1 MRTIGHILGC
11 VALGMLPFAGLQAQ
25 PAGRMLFNTGWE
37 FTKEN
42 DAPRMV
48 NLPHDWGVEAD
59 FDIDLPGAT
68 GKLPWWGKAVYRKNL
83 SVTEDDLQGK
93 VYLDIDGAM
102 SFSLIQCNGKEVCR
116 WPYGYASF
124 RADLTPALTPG
135 ENILEIYLD
144 NKDKSS
150 RWYPGGGLYR
160 NVWVVRAPKA
170 GIAHWG
176 AFVSVEEFTEPNQAL
191 VRVDVALRGETPV
204 PGSVTTKI
212 YQKGV
217 FITETSSSVQEVKDS
232 ANVTQF
238 LDLVRPA
245 LWSPD
250 DPNLYEAVTTVET
263 AVGTDTLRTVFG
275 VRKAEFTPEGFWL
288 NGQKTFLRGVCLHHD
303 AGALGA
309 AWNEDAWVRRLTLL
323 KQMGCNAIRTAHNPP
338 APELLDLCDRMGFL
352 VMDEFSDTWSIPKK
366 PNGYAV
372 LFDKWVEKDLSAMIL
387 RDRNHPSVILWSIG
401 NEVPEQGYADKWAI
415 ADSLTALCH
424 RLDPTRLTTSGNDN
438 LWASTQPWHETV
450 DVYGFNYKPH
460 AYADFHAANPTQPY
474 LGSETAS
481 CISTRGFYVFPVS
494 ENKEDGRAD
503 WQVSSYDYAAPYWAS
518 SAEYEWAYED
528 AEPSVAGEFVW
539 TGFDYLGEPTPYNSD
554 LTELSNFHDPAEKAR
569 AEELLKANGRIVPPS
584 RSSYFGIIDLA
595 GFPKDRYYAY
605 QARWNPSVPMVHI
618 LPHWTWPGREG
629 EVTPVHIYTSGDS
642 AELFINGKSMGRK
655 DKGDGYR
662 IRWDDV
668 VYEPGTVKVVAYKDG
683 RKWAQAKVRTA
694 GAPRKV
700 VLKKD
705 FVGKDLIYLTAVVVD
720 RCGRMVPDADNLL
733 RFSVRGAGEIVA
745 TDSGDP
751 TSLQGFRHPDIRSFH
766 GLSSVIVRRTGAGPI
781 KVKVTSDGLRKGR
794 IKIKS

>member
-1 MRTIGHILGC
+1 M
-11 VALGMLPFAGLQAQ
+11 
-25 PAGRMLFNTGWE
+25 
-37 FTKEN
+37 
-42 DAPRMV
+42 
-48 NLPHDWGVEAD
+48 
-59 FDIDLPGAT
+59 
-68 GKLPWWGKAVYRKNL
+68 
-83 SVTEDDLQGK
+83 
-93 VYLDIDGAM
+93 
-102 SFSLIQCNGKEVCR
+102 
-116 WPYGYASF
+116 
-124 RADLTPALTPG
+124 
-135 ENILEIYLD
+135 
-144 NKDKSS
+144 
-150 RWYPGGGLYR
+150 
-160 NVWVVRAPKA
+160 
-170 GIAHWG
+170 
-176 AFVSVEEFTEPNQAL
+176 
-191 VRVDVALRGETPV
+191 
-204 PGSVTTKI
+204 
-212 YQKGV
+212 
-217 FITETSSSVQEVKDS
+217 
-232 ANVTQF
+232 
-238 LDLVRPA
+238 
-245 LWSPD
+245 
-250 DPNLYEAVTTVET
+250 
-263 AVGTDTLRTVFG
+263 
-275 VRKAEFTPEGFWL
+275 
-288 NGQKTFLRGVCLHHD
+288 
-303 AGALGA
+303 
-309 AWNEDAWVRRLTLL
+309 
-323 KQMGCNAIRTAHNPP
+323 
-338 APELLDLCDRMGFL
+338 
-352 VMDEFSDTWSIPKK
+352 
-366 PNGYAV
+366 
-372 LFDKWVEKDLSAMIL
+372 
-387 RDRNHPSVILWSIG
+387 
-401 NEVPEQGYADKWAI
+401 
-415 ADSLTALCH
+415 
-424 RLDPTRLTTSGNDN
+424 
-438 LWASTQPWHETV
+438 
-450 DVYGFNYKPH
+450 
-460 AYADFHAANPTQPY
+460 
-474 LGSETAS
+474 
-481 CISTRGFYVFPVS
+481 FPVS

-629 EVTPVHIYTSGDS
+629 QVTPVHVYTSGDS

-694 GAPRKV
+694 GAPRRV

-705 FVGKDLIYLTAVVVD
+705 FIGKDLIYLTAVVVD

-766 GLSSVIVRRTGAGPI
+766 GLSSVIVRRTGEGSI
-781 KVKVTSDGLRKGR
+781 KVKVESDGLRKGR